1 MIIGPNRIEGRFIMV
16 SGKSIRD
23 KVRPIP
29 FLAPSLISILIL
41 TVVPIIFT
49 VVISFTNYN
58 MYHMENPSMVGWTN
72 YTALLTGSLKP
83 IFLPVFLWTVV
94 FALISTGG
102 AYLIG
107 LILAILLNNPHMKET
122 RIYRAILIIPWA
134 LPATIATLSWQ
145 GLLNQSYGGIN
156 MLLKAIHLPGDI
168 PWMTD
173 PTWARAGIL
182 ICSLWLGF
190 PYMMNVCLG
199 ALQALSPAYFEAAE
213 IDGASRWQMF
223 RTITLPLITKS
234 SIPLVISSFAFNF
247 NNFGNIYMITAGGPP
262 SPDTQ
267 YAGYT
272 DILASAGYKMTTVSN
287 RYDLAAALSV
297 LVFLVIGILTF
308 INMKASHSFEEAG

>member
-1 MIIGPNRIEGRFIMV
+1 MGQGKRIKNKT
-16 SGKSIRD
+16 SS
-23 KVRPIP
+23 IP
-29 FLAPSLISILIL
+29 FLAPALVSILL
-41 TVVPIIFT
+41 FTVVPIIFT

-58 MYHMENPSMVGWTN
+58 MYHMEDPHFVGWVN
-72 YTALLTGSLKP
+72 YANLLTGDLKP
-83 IFLPVFLWTVV
+83 IFVPVFLWTVV

-107 LILAILLNNPHMKET
+107 LILAILLNNPNMKET
-122 RIYRAILIIPWA
+122 KIYRAILIMPWA
-134 LPATIATLSWQ
+134 LPSTIATLSWQ

-156 MLLKAIHLPGDI
+156 MLLKAMHLPSDI
-168 PWMTD
+168 PWLTD
-173 PTWARAGIL
+173 PTWARFGIL

-199 ALQALSPAYFEAAE
+199 ALQSLSPTYFEAAE

-223 RTITLPLITKS
+223 RTITLPLITQS

-262 SPDTQ
+262 RPDTQ

-287 RYDLAAALSV
+287 RYDLSAALSV
-297 LVFLVIGILTF
+297 LVFLVIGILTLL
-308 INMKASHSFEEAG
+308 NMKASHSFEEVD

>member
-1 MIIGPNRIEGRFIMV
+1 MV
-16 SGKSIRD
+16 SGNKFRD
-23 KVRPIP
+23 KAKPIP
-29 FLAPSLISILIL
+29 FLAPALLSILLL
-41 TVVPIIFT
+41 TVVPILFT

-58 MYHMENPSMVGWTN
+58 MYHMENPDFVGWVN
-72 YTALLTGSLKP
+72 YANLLTGDLRP

-94 FALISTGG
+94 FSLISTGG

-107 LILAILLNNPHMKET
+107 LVLAILLNNPHMKET
-122 RIYRAILIIPWA
+122 RVYRAILIMPWA
-134 LPATIATLSWQ
+134 LPSTIATLSWQ

-156 MLLKAIHLPGDI
+156 MLLKTMGLPGDT
-168 PWMTD
+168 PWLTD
-173 PTWARAGIL
+173 PVWARTGIL

-199 ALQALSPAYFEAAE
+199 ALQGLSPAYFEAAE

-223 RTITLPLITKS
+223 RTITLPLITRS

-262 SPDTQ
+262 RPDTQ

-287 RYDLAAALSV
+287 RYDLSAALSV
-297 LVFLVIGILTF
+297 LVFLVIGTLTLV
-308 INMKASHSFEEAG
+308 NMKASRSFEEVN

>member
-1 MIIGPNRIEGRFIMV
+1 MVPNKRIKNRN
-16 SGKSIRD
+16 GKSEAAS
-23 KVRPIP
+23 VP
-29 FLAPSLISILIL
+29 FLAPALISILVF

-49 VVISFTNYN
+49 IVISFTNYN
-58 MYHMENPSMVGWTN
+58 MYHMDQPAFVGGTN
-72 YTALLTGSLKP
+72 YADLVTGNLKP

-94 FALISTGG
+94 FAVISTAG
-102 AYLIG
+102 AYIIG
-107 LILAILLNNPHMKET
+107 LILAILLNNPNMKET

-156 MLLKAIHLPGDI
+156 MLLKSMGLPGNI
-168 PWMTD
+168 PWLTD
-173 PTWARAGIL
+173 PACARAGIL
-182 ICSLWLGF
+182 ICSLWLGY

-199 ALQALSPAYFEAAE
+199 ALQALSPTYFEAAE

-223 RTITLPLITKS
+223 RTITLPLITRS

-262 SPDTQ
+262 RPDTQ

-297 LVFLVIGILTF
+297 LIFLVIGILTLL
-308 INMKASHSFEEAG
+308 NMKASHSFEEVD